1 MTEYEVELFLNDFK
15 VKMQFMDI
23 VFMNNRAK
31 NAKTLAILEM
41 PVTKQK
47 QIIEELEVKDYSE
60 GPIEDTNFV
69 GSPLWV
75 FGKIVKGY
83 EVYIKISNGMPNRGC
98 LIVIH
103 CASRFIYQNF
113 QSTIH

>member
-15 VKMQFMDI
+15 TKMQFMDI
-23 VFMNNRAK
+23 VFLNDRGK
-31 NAKTLAILEM
+31 NAKTLAILEI

-47 QIIEELEVKDYSE
+47 QIVEELEVKNYSE

-75 FGKIVKGY
+75 FGKIVKGH
-83 EVYIKISNGMPNRGC
+83 ELYIKISMGMPNR
-98 LIVIH
+98 
-103 CASRFIYQNF
+103 
-113 QSTIH
+113 STLCISFHISEFPINYPLK

>member
-23 VFMNNRAK
+23 IFMNHRAK
-31 NAKTLAILEM
+31 NVKTLAILEI
-41 PVTKQK
+41 PITKQK
-47 QIIEELEVKDYSE
+47 QIVEELKVKDYSE

-83 EVYIKISNGMPNRGC
+83 ELYIKISMGMPNR
-98 LIVIH
+98 
-103 CASRFIYQNF
+103 
-113 QSTIH
+113 STLCISFHISEFPINYPLK

>member
-23 VFMNNRAK
+23 VFLNDRGK
-31 NAKTLAILEM
+31 NAKTLAILEI

-47 QIIEELEVKDYSE
+47 QIVEELEVKDYSE

-75 FGKIVKGY
+75 FGKIVKGH
-83 EVYIKISNGMPNRGC
+83 ELYIKISMGMPNR
-98 LIVIH
+98 
-103 CASRFIYQNF
+103 
-113 QSTIH
+113 STLCISFHISEFPINYPLK

>member
-15 VKMQFMDI
+15 TKMQFMDI
-23 VFMNNRAK
+23 VFLNDRGK
-31 NAKTLAILEM
+31 NAKTLAILEI

-75 FGKIVKGY
+75 FGKIVKGH
-83 EVYIKISNGMPNRGC
+83 EVYIKISMGMPNR
-98 LIVIH
+98 
-103 CASRFIYQNF
+103 
-113 QSTIH
+113 STLCISFHISEFPINYPLK